1 MMRDRSAL
9 FRLVF
14 SFCFHHWRRQP
25 GRIAVLAVCMLVATG
40 LEAVTP
46 VLFGRLIDAISGD
59 LPDQAI
65 QIVLLVLAAGSV
77 LLVCRFATFGLLI
90 GSSLRVMRSMVEEGF
105 HRVQRFSTD
114 WHASTFAGS
123 TVRYITRGVWGYDSL
138 ADTLILGFFP
148 VATLLSAV
156 FLLLTLHWA
165 AMGAVVGI
173 GVIAYL
179 AIAVI
184 LTLAYITP
192 AARRSNSF
200 DSKMSGALA
209 DAITCNTVVKSFAA
223 EDREDGRLKSVTA
236 QWYELVRITWTR
248 YVVTGTAQ
256 NGISLCLQ
264 AGILGLGLWLW
275 RERRATPGDIAYLL
289 TTFTLLQGYLREFSN
304 HFRNLLRAVA
314 DMEELAHFSR
324 VPLGVADAATAKA
337 LPAGPGQICFERVT
351 FRYPGKDRAIYQDLE
366 LEFAAGS
373 KIGLVGASGSG
384 KSTLVK
390 LIQRLYDLESGRILI
405 DGHDIAKVTQQSL
418 RGTVAVVQQDPIL
431 FHRSLAEN
439 IAYGRPGARHQDIV
453 AAARRAHA
461 DDFIAS
467 LPQGYD
473 TLVGERGVK
482 LSGGER
488 QRIALA
494 RAVLSDA
501 RILILDE
508 ATSSLDSVSEQL
520 LQQAVEDVTIGRT
533 TLIIAHRLSTVQK
546 VDRILLFEDGQILE
560 DGSHQQL
567 LANRQGHYRR
577 LFDTQVIGLIGD
589 AEPLKLFAE
598 PR

>member
-1 MMRDRSAL
+1 MAG
-9 FRLVF
+9 F
-14 SFCFHHWRRQP
+14 
-25 GRIAVLAVCMLVATG
+25 MLVATG
-40 LEAVTP
+40 LEAITP
-46 VLFGRLIDAISGD
+46 VLFGRLIDAISD
-59 LPDQAI
+59 NLPDRAI
-65 QIVLLVLAAGSV
+65 STVLLVLAAGLV
-77 LLVCRFATFGLLI
+77 LLICRFATFGLLI

-148 VATLLSAV
+148 VVTLLSAV

-165 AMGAVVGI
+165 RMGVLVGAGVV
-173 GVIAYL
+173 AYL
-179 AIAVI
+179 ALAVI
-184 LTLAYITP
+184 MTLVYITP

-209 DAITCNTVVKSFAA
+209 DAITCNAVVKSFAA
-223 EDREDGRLKSVTA
+223 EDREDGRFQAVTA

-256 NGISLCLQ
+256 SAISLGLQ

-314 DMEELAHFSR
+314 DMEELAHFSQL
-324 VPLGVADAATAKA
+324 PLGVSDKAGATR
-337 LPAGPGQICFERVT
+337 LRAGPGQIRFEQVT
-351 FRYPGKDRAIYQDLE
+351 FRYPGNQRAIYQDLT
-366 LEFAAGS
+366 LCLTAGS

-405 DGHDIAKVTQQSL
+405 DGQDISWVTQQSL
-418 RGTVAVVQQDPIL
+418 RATVAVVQQDPIL

-439 IAYGRPGARHQDIV
+439 IAYGRPGASQAEII

-520 LQQAVEDVTIGRT
+520 LQQAVEDVTVGRT

-546 VDRILLFEDGQILE
+546 VDRILLFADGQILE
-560 DGSHQQL
+560 DGNHREL
-567 LANRQGHYRR
+567 LANKNGHYRL
-577 LFDTQVIGLIGD
+577 LFDTQVLGLIGSP
-589 AEPLKLFAE
+589 ENINV
-598 PR
+598 

>member
-1 MMRDRSAL
+1 MRERSAL

-14 SFCFHHWRRQP
+14 SFCGQHWRRQP
-25 GRIAVLAVCMLVATG
+25 GRIAALAGFMLVATG
-40 LEAVTP
+40 LEAITP
-46 VLFGRLIDAISGD
+46 VLFGRLIDAISD
-59 LPDQAI
+59 NLPDRAI
-65 QIVLLVLAAGSV
+65 RTVLLVLAAGGV
-77 LLVCRFATFGLLI
+77 LLICRFATFGLLI

-148 VATLLSAV
+148 VVTLLSAV

-165 AMGAVVGI
+165 RMGALVGAGVV
-173 GVIAYL
+173 AYL
-179 AIAVI
+179 ALAVI
-184 LTLAYITP
+184 MTLVYITP

-209 DAITCNTVVKSFAA
+209 DAITCNAVVKSFAA
-223 EDREDGRLKSVTA
+223 EDREDGRFQTVTS

-256 NGISLCLQ
+256 NLISLGLQ

-275 RERRATPGDIAYLL
+275 REKRATPGDIAYLL

-314 DMEELAHFSR
+314 DMEELAYFSQL
-324 VPLGVADAATAKA
+324 PLGVSDKAGATR
-337 LPAGPGQICFERVT
+337 LRAGPGQIRFERVT
-351 FRYPGKDRAIYQDLE
+351 FRYPGKQQAIYQDLT
-366 LEFAAGS
+366 LCLTAGS

-405 DGHDIAKVTQQSL
+405 DGQDISLVTQQSL
-418 RGTVAVVQQDPIL
+418 RATVAVVQQDPIL

-439 IAYGRPGARHQDIV
+439 IAYGRPGASQAEII

-461 DDFIAS
+461 DDFIAR

-520 LQQAVEDVTIGRT
+520 LQQAVEDVTVGRT

-546 VDRILLFEDGQILE
+546 VDRILLFADGQILE
-560 DGSHQQL
+560 DGNHREL
-567 LANRQGHYRR
+567 LANNQGHYRL
-577 LFDTQVIGLIGD
+577 LFDSQVLGLIGS
-589 AEPLKLFAE
+589 AENITV
-598 PR
+598 

>member
-1 MMRDRSAL
+1 MAG
-9 FRLVF
+9 F
-14 SFCFHHWRRQP
+14 
-25 GRIAVLAVCMLVATG
+25 MLVATG
-40 LEAVTP
+40 LEAITP
-46 VLFGRLIDAISGD
+46 VLFGRLIDAISD
-59 LPDQAI
+59 NLPDRAI
-65 QIVLLVLAAGSV
+65 RTVLLVLAAGGV
-77 LLVCRFATFGLLI
+77 LLICRFATFGLLI

-148 VATLLSAV
+148 VVTLLSAV

-165 AMGAVVGI
+165 RMGALVGAGVV
-173 GVIAYL
+173 AYL
-179 AIAVI
+179 ALAVI
-184 LTLAYITP
+184 MTLVYITP

-209 DAITCNTVVKSFAA
+209 DAITCNAVVKSFAA
-223 EDREDGRLKSVTA
+223 EDREDGRFQTVTS

-256 NGISLCLQ
+256 NLISLGLQ

-275 RERRATPGDIAYLL
+275 REKRATPGDIAYLL

-314 DMEELAHFSR
+314 DMEELAYFSQL
-324 VPLGVADAATAKA
+324 PLGVSDKAGATR
-337 LPAGPGQICFERVT
+337 LRAGPGQIRFERVT
-351 FRYPGKDRAIYQDLE
+351 FRYPGKQQAIYQDLT
-366 LEFAAGS
+366 LCLTAGS

-405 DGHDIAKVTQQSL
+405 DGQDISLVTQQSL
-418 RGTVAVVQQDPIL
+418 RATVAVVQQDPIL

-439 IAYGRPGARHQDIV
+439 IAYGRPGASQAEII

-461 DDFIAS
+461 DDFIAR

-520 LQQAVEDVTIGRT
+520 LQQAVEDVTVGRT

-546 VDRILLFEDGQILE
+546 VDRILLFADGQILE
-560 DGSHQQL
+560 DGNHREL
-567 LANRQGHYRR
+567 LANNQGHYRL
-577 LFDTQVIGLIGD
+577 LFDSQVLGLIGS
-589 AEPLKLFAE
+589 AENITV
-598 PR
+598 